1 MVFNKCCCCVDL
13 RSGCIIIGIL
23 QIFGGLGNF
32 RFLDWITIITGIVN
46 IASGACLLF
55 GSIKYN
61 QIGILINLIC
71 TAVATVLG
79 FVVAILFFIG
89 ASASINEESDDFLID
104 IIVGGIFLAAV
115 VVEIYLWLC
124 IFSFY
129 LKLKSRSIA
138 TPGTGVYQPNS
149 VDQPANQLQP
159 NTGGSKYINVTPG
172 P

>member
-23 QIFGGLGNF
+23 QILGGLGNF

-46 IASGACLLF
+46 IGSGACLLF
-55 GSIKYN
+55 GTIKYN
-61 QIGILINLIC
+61 QVGILINLIC
-71 TAVATVLG
+71 TVIATVLG

-89 ASASINEESDDFLID
+89 ASASINEDSDDFLFG
-104 IIVGGIFLAAV
+104 IIVGVIFLV
-115 VVEIYLWLC
+115 VVAVQIYLWLC

-129 LKLKSRSIA
+129 MKLKCGDIA
-138 TPGTGVYQPNS
+138 APGTAVHQPNS
-149 VDQPANQLQP
+149 VDQPANQLHP
-159 NTGGSKYINVTPG
+159 NTGGYKYTNVTPG